1 MTNARCTVRPA
12 QAEDVAAIYRML
24 RESAAA
30 QGSVEELC
38 VDAENLRE
46 DGFERTPPRFRC
58 LLAEV
63 DGQPAGLALC
73 FFPYST
79 WTSRM
84 AVYLEDLYV
93 APEFRRHGVARVLM
107 TELAKIAVDAGCLF
121 IRWLVLRENA
131 AALAFYD
138 SIGAEVSEGWASMR
152 LEREHLLRLA
162 KQG

>member
-1 MTNARCTVRPA
+1 MTNARTTVRLA
-12 QAEDVAAIYRML
+12 QAQDVAAIYRML

-30 QGSVEELC
+30 QGSIEELC
-38 VDAENLRE
+38 VDPENLRE
-46 DGFERTPPRFRC
+46 DGFERTPPRFQC

-63 DGQPAGLALC
+63 DGQPAGLALY

-93 APEFRRHGVARVLM
+93 APEFRRHGVARLLM

-131 AALAFYD
+131 AALAFYA
-138 SIGAEVSEGWASMR
+138 SIGAEVSEGWVSMR

-162 KQG
+162 KRG